1 MMQKTEDFREGAE
14 AWNLPRLRAL
24 CAEKPDT
31 TMALVRVAWPQIRLA
46 LDSGHTLKRICEAL
60 NRDGLSIGYKTL
72 SAYVGRLCREQ
83 TSNVRPRAAQP
94 KKPFRA
100 PVPASRALAPADADP
115 LAQAMEACAR
125 PRYDIMAAHC
135 DGDPTKKKLI

>member
-1 MMQKTEDFREGAE
+1 MVQKIGDFREGTV

-31 TMALVRVAWPQIRLA
+31 TMARVRDAWPQIRLA

-60 NRDGLSIGYKTL
+60 NRDGLAIGYKTL
-72 SAYVGRLCREQ
+72 SAYVSRLCREQ
-83 TSNVRPRAAQP
+83 TSNARPWAAQP
-94 KKPFRA
+94 KKPFREL
-100 PVPASRALAPADADP
+100 VPASRALAPAVGDP

-125 PRYDIMAAHC
+125 TRYDVTAAHC
-135 DGDPTKKKLI
+135 DGDPSKKKLI